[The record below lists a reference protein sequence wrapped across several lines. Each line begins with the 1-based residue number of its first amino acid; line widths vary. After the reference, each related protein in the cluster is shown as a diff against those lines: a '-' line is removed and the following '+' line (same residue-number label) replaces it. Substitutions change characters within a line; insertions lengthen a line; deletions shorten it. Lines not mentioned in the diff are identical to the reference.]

1 MILLTSGKNLLAN
14 SDAKIKQLFYTLVP
28 NLFSY
33 NLIRG
38 IYNGTDI
45 NWVDLPYIY
54 TNNYYLHLLVKDD
67 RLNIYNCL
75 FIKALISEKN
85 IEKHIPF
92 LVVPNLKQAG
102 ENKEKLYEVEDN
114 WLVVNLKDYQ
124 IFCAFDYTPS
134 TQKLTKGELY
144 DRHYHLGGDTTNSYV
159 LRNVSGAEKS
169 LKYGYKSLM
178 SRGRKA
184 FVNSNDKENYNY

>member
-159 LRNVSGAEKS
+159 LRNVSGVEKS

>member
-14 SDAKIKQLFYTLVP
+14 PDAKIKQLFYTLVP

-75 FIKALISEKN
+75 FIKAFILEKN
-85 IEKHIPF
+85 VEKHIPF

-102 ENKEKLYEVEDN
+102 NNKEKLYEVEDN

-134 TQKLTKGELY
+134 TQKSTKGELY

-159 LRNVSGAEKS
+159 LRNVSGVEKS